1 MQKNNI
7 LRNKLNLRVFQ
18 LILAGTAA
26 LALAIGIGRFS
37 YTPILPYMLEEL
49 NISKTNGGL
58 IASWNFFGYLCG
70 SLLSISSIFKKRV
83 KLVFFISIVLSILTT
98 FLMSIDDEVIFF
110 IIIRFISGLSSAF
123 VLIFGTALI
132 LPSIQ
137 AFGKKSLSTSHFIG
151 VGFGI
156 VISSIL
162 VTFLGELGFHWDD
175 LWIGVAALSVILA
188 IPIFIS
194 TPNEILQHSYYQNLN
209 YKNNFSF
216 SLISISYG
224 LYGFGY
230 VILGTFISAMARE
243 TSGLEATEMYVWL
256 LVGLTGIPMVIFWPW
271 FGKKIG
277 NDLALFFACAIMGL
291 GVLMPVLLES
301 KVGITSASILLGSTF
316 IPITALALL
325 EGQSRYNGSI
335 RVSTAIL
342 TSSFSVGQMI
352 GPYFGGVI
360 IDLFNSYSI
369 ALTISSISL
378 FIASI
383 LMINPTRFLNRKF
396 RDIL

>member
-1 MQKNNI
+1 MKNFNYKV
-7 LRNKLNLRVFQ
+7 LV
-18 LILAGTAA
+18 LILTGTAA
-26 LALAIGIGRFS
+26 LALAIGIGRFT
-37 YTPILPYMLEEL
+37 YTPILPFMLEEL
-49 NISKTNGGL
+49 NITKTEGGL

-70 SLLSISSIFKKRV
+70 SLLSISSIFKKKVR
-83 KLVFFISIVLSILTT
+83 LVFFISIVLSISTT

-137 AFGKKSLSTSHFIG
+137 ALGKKSLSTSHFMG

-175 LWIGVAALSVILA
+175 LWIGVAVLSVILA
-188 IPIFIS
+188 VPIFIC
-194 TPNEILQHSYYQNLN
+194 TPNEILQYSYSQNSK

-256 LVGLTGIPMVIFWPW
+256 LVGLAGIPMVIFWPW

-291 GVLMPVLLES
+291 GVLMPVLLEN

-325 EGQSRYNGSI
+325 EGQSRYDGSI

-342 TSSFSVGQMI
+342 TSSFSLGQMI

-383 LMINPTRFLNRKF
+383 LMINPTRLLNRNF

>member
-1 MQKNNI
+1 MKNFNYKV
-7 LRNKLNLRVFQ
+7 LV
-18 LILAGTAA
+18 LILTGTAA
-26 LALAIGIGRFS
+26 LALAIGIGRFT
-37 YTPILPYMLEEL
+37 YTPILPFMLEEL
-49 NISKTNGGL
+49 NITKTEGGL

-83 KLVFFISIVLSILTT
+83 KLVFFISIVLSISTT
-98 FLMSIDDEVIFF
+98 FLMSIDDEVISF

-137 AFGKKSLSTSHFIG
+137 AIGKKSLSTSHFMG

-175 LWIGVAALSVILA
+175 LWIGVAVLSAILA
-188 IPIFIS
+188 VPIFIC
-194 TPNEILQHSYYQNLN
+194 TPNEILQYSYSQNSN

-256 LVGLTGIPMVIFWPW
+256 LVGLAGIPMVIFWPW

-291 GVLMPVLLES
+291 GVLMPVLLEN

-383 LMINPTRFLNRKF
+383 LMINPTRFLNRNF

>member
-1 MQKNNI
+1 MKNFNYKV
-7 LRNKLNLRVFQ
+7 LV
-18 LILAGTAA
+18 LILTGTAA
-26 LALAIGIGRFS
+26 LALAIGIGRFT
-37 YTPILPYMLEEL
+37 YTPILPFMLEEL
-49 NISKTNGGL
+49 NITKTEGGL

-83 KLVFFISIVLSILTT
+83 KLVFFISIVLSISTT
-98 FLMSIDDEVIFF
+98 FLMSINDEVVFF

-137 AFGKKSLSTSHFIG
+137 AFGKKSLSTSHFMG

-175 LWIGVAALSVILA
+175 LWIGVAVLSVILA
-188 IPIFIS
+188 VPIFIC
-194 TPNEILQHSYYQNLN
+194 TPNEILQYSYSQNSN

-256 LVGLTGIPMVIFWPW
+256 LVGLAGIPMVIFWPW

-291 GVLMPVLLES
+291 GVLMPVLLEN

-383 LMINPTRFLNRKF
+383 LMINPTRLLNRNF

>member
-1 MQKNNI
+1 MKNFNYKV
-7 LRNKLNLRVFQ
+7 LV
-18 LILAGTAA
+18 LILTGTAA
-26 LALAIGIGRFS
+26 LALAIGIGRFT
-37 YTPILPYMLEEL
+37 YTPILPFMLEEL
-49 NISKTNGGL
+49 NITKTEGGL

-70 SLLSISSIFKKRV
+70 SLLSISSIFKQRV
-83 KLVFFISIVLSILTT
+83 KLVFFISIVLSISTT
-98 FLMSIDDEVIFF
+98 FLMSINDEVVFF

-137 AFGKKSLSTSHFIG
+137 AFGKKSLSTSHFMG

-175 LWIGVAALSVILA
+175 LWIGVAVLSVILA
-188 IPIFIS
+188 VPIFIC
-194 TPNEILQHSYYQNLN
+194 TPNEILQYSYSQNSN

-256 LVGLTGIPMVIFWPW
+256 LVGLAGIPMVIFWPW

-291 GVLMPVLLES
+291 GVLMPVLLEN

-383 LMINPTRFLNRKF
+383 LMINPTRLLNRNF

>member
-1 MQKNNI
+1 MKNFNYKV
-7 LRNKLNLRVFQ
+7 LV
-18 LILAGTAA
+18 LILTGTAA
-26 LALAIGIGRFS
+26 LALAIGIGRFT
-37 YTPILPYMLEEL
+37 YTPILPFMLEEL
-49 NISKTNGGL
+49 NITKTEGGL

-70 SLLSISSIFKKRV
+70 SLLSISSIFKQRV
-83 KLVFFISIVLSILTT
+83 KLVFFISIVLSISTT

-137 AFGKKSLSTSHFIG
+137 ALGKKSLSTSHFMG

-175 LWIGVAALSVILA
+175 LWIGVAMLSIILA
-188 IPIFIS
+188 VPIFIC
-194 TPNEILQHSYYQNLN
+194 TPNENLQHSDYQNSN
-209 YKNNFSF
+209 YKNNLSF

-256 LVGLTGIPMVIFWPW
+256 LVGLAGIPMVIFWPW

-291 GVLMPVLLES
+291 GVLMPVLLEN

-383 LMINPTRFLNRKF
+383 LMINPTRFLNRNF

>member
-1 MQKNNI
+1 MKNFNHKV
-7 LRNKLNLRVFQ
+7 LV
-18 LILAGTAA
+18 LILTGTAA
-26 LALAIGIGRFS
+26 LALAIGIGRFT
-37 YTPILPYMLEEL
+37 YTPILPFMLEEL
-49 NISKTNGGL
+49 NISKTEGGL

-70 SLLSISSIFKKRV
+70 SLLSISSIFKQRV
-83 KLVFFISIVLSILTT
+83 KLVFFISIVLSISTT
-98 FLMSIDDEVIFF
+98 FLMSINDEVVFF

-137 AFGKKSLSTSHFIG
+137 AFGKKSLSTSHFMG

-175 LWIGVAALSVILA
+175 LWIGVAVLSVILA
-188 IPIFIS
+188 VPIFIC
-194 TPNEILQHSYYQNLN
+194 TPNEILQYSYSQNSN
-209 YKNNFSF
+209 YRNNFSF

-256 LVGLTGIPMVIFWPW
+256 LVGLAGIPMVIFWPW

-291 GVLMPVLLES
+291 GVLMPVLLEN

-383 LMINPTRFLNRKF
+383 LMINPTRLLNRNF

>member
-1 MQKNNI
+1 MKNFNY
-7 LRNKLNLRVFQ
+7 RVLV
-18 LILAGTAA
+18 LILTGTAA
-26 LALAIGIGRFS
+26 LALAIGIGRFT
-37 YTPILPYMLEEL
+37 YTPILPFMLEEL
-49 NISKTNGGL
+49 NITKTEGGL
-58 IASWNFFGYLCG
+58 IASWNFFGYLFG

-83 KLVFFISIVLSILTT
+83 KLFFFISIVLSISTT
-98 FLMSIDDEVIFF
+98 FLMSINDEVIFF
-110 IIIRFISGLSSAF
+110 IIVRFISGLSSAF

-137 AFGKKSLSTSHFIG
+137 AFGEKSLSTSHFMG

-188 IPIFIS
+188 VPIFIY
-194 TPNEILQHSYYQNLN
+194 TPDEILQHSHSQNSN

-256 LVGLTGIPMVIFWPW
+256 LVGLAGIPMVIFWPW

-291 GVLMPVLLES
+291 GVLMPVLLEN

>member
-1 MQKNNI
+1 MKNFNYKV
-7 LRNKLNLRVFQ
+7 LV
-18 LILAGTAA
+18 LILTGTAA
-26 LALAIGIGRFS
+26 LALAIGIGRFT
-37 YTPILPYMLEEL
+37 YTPILPFMLEEL
-49 NISKTNGGL
+49 NITKTEGGL

-83 KLVFFISIVLSILTT
+83 KLVFFISIVLSISTT
-98 FLMSIDDEVIFF
+98 FLMSIDDKVIFF

-137 AFGKKSLSTSHFIG
+137 AFGKKSLSTSHFMG

-175 LWIGVAALSVILA
+175 LWIGVAVLSVILA
-188 IPIFIS
+188 VPIFIC
-194 TPNEILQHSYYQNLN
+194 TPNEILQYSYSQNSN

-256 LVGLTGIPMVIFWPW
+256 LVGLAGIPMVIFWPW

-291 GVLMPVLLES
+291 GVLMPVLLEN

-383 LMINPTRFLNRKF
+383 LMINPTRLLNRNF

>member
-1 MQKNNI
+1 MKNFNYKV
-7 LRNKLNLRVFQ
+7 LV
-18 LILAGTAA
+18 LILTGTAA
-26 LALAIGIGRFS
+26 LALAIGIGRFT
-37 YTPILPYMLEEL
+37 YTPILPFMLEEL
-49 NISKTNGGL
+49 NITKTEGGL

-83 KLVFFISIVLSILTT
+83 KLFFFISIVLSISTT
-98 FLMSIDDEVIFF
+98 FLMSINDEVVFF

-137 AFGKKSLSTSHFIG
+137 AFGKKSLSTSHFMG

-175 LWIGVAALSVILA
+175 LWIGVAVLSVILA
-188 IPIFIS
+188 VPIFIC
-194 TPNEILQHSYYQNLN
+194 TPNEILQHSYSQNSN

-243 TSGLEATEMYVWL
+243 TSGLETTEMYVWL
-256 LVGLTGIPMVIFWPW
+256 LVGLAGIPMVIFWPW

-277 NDLALFFACAIMGL
+277 NDLALFLACAIMGL
-291 GVLMPVLLES
+291 GVLMPVLLEN

-360 IDLFNSYSI
+360 IDLFNSYNL

-378 FIASI
+378 FLASVM
-383 LMINPTRFLNRKF
+383 MINPTRFFNRKF
-396 RDIL
+396 TNIP

>member
-1 MQKNNI
+1 MKNFNYKV
-7 LRNKLNLRVFQ
+7 LV
-18 LILAGTAA
+18 LILTGTAA
-26 LALAIGIGRFS
+26 LALAIGIGRFT
-37 YTPILPYMLEEL
+37 YTPILPFMLEEL
-49 NISKTNGGL
+49 NITKTEGGL

-70 SLLSISSIFKKRV
+70 SLLSISSIFKQRV
-83 KLVFFISIVLSILTT
+83 KLVFFISIVLSISTT

-137 AFGKKSLSTSHFIG
+137 AFGKKSLSTSHFMG

-175 LWIGVAALSVILA
+175 LWIGVAMLSVILA
-188 IPIFIS
+188 VPIFIC
-194 TPNEILQHSYYQNLN
+194 TPDEILQHSYSQNSN
-209 YKNNFSF
+209 YNNNFSF

-256 LVGLTGIPMVIFWPW
+256 LVGLAGIPMVIFWPW

-291 GVLMPVLLES
+291 GVLMPVLLEN

-383 LMINPTRFLNRKF
+383 LMINPTRLLNRNF

>member
-1 MQKNNI
+1 MKNFNFKV
-7 LRNKLNLRVFQ
+7 LV
-18 LILAGTAA
+18 LILTGTSA
-26 LALAIGIGRFS
+26 LALAIGIGRFT
-37 YTPILPYMLEEL
+37 YTPILPFMLEEL
-49 NISKTNGGL
+49 HITKTVSGL

-70 SLLSISSIFKKRV
+70 SLLSILPIFTKRI
-83 KLVFFISIVLSILTT
+83 KFVFFVSIVFSISTT
-98 FLMSIDDEVIFF
+98 FLMSINDEIIFF
-110 IIIRFISGLSSAF
+110 IIVRFVSGLSSAF

-162 VTFLGELGFHWDD
+162 VTILGDLGLRWND
-175 LWIGVAALSVILA
+175 LWIGVALLSVILA
-188 IPIFIS
+188 IPIFIF
-194 TPNEILQHSYYQNLN
+194 TPNESLAHSYSQNSKYRN
-209 YKNNFSF
+209 YVGF
-216 SLISISYG
+216 SLITISYG

-243 TSGLEATEMYVWL
+243 TTGLESTEMYVWL
-256 LVGLTGIPMVIFWPW
+256 LVGLAGMPMVIFWPW

-277 NDLALFFACAIMGL
+277 NDLALFLACAIMGL
-291 GVLMPVLLES
+291 GILMPVLLQN

-325 EGQSRYNGSI
+325 EGQSRYSGSV

-342 TSSFSVGQMI
+342 TSSFSLGQMI

-360 IDLFNSYSI
+360 IDLYDSYNI

-378 FIASI
+378 FVASI
-383 LMINPTRFLNRKF
+383 LMINPTRLFSRKF
-396 RDIL
+396 TDIL

>member
-1 MQKNNI
+1 MKNFNYKV
-7 LRNKLNLRVFQ
+7 LV
-18 LILAGTAA
+18 LILTGTAA
-26 LALAIGIGRFS
+26 LALAIGIGRFT
-37 YTPILPYMLEEL
+37 YTPILPFMLEEL
-49 NISKTNGGL
+49 NITKTEGGL

-83 KLVFFISIVLSILTT
+83 KLVFFISIVLSISTT

-137 AFGKKSLSTSHFIG
+137 AFGKKSLSTSHFMG

-175 LWIGVAALSVILA
+175 LWIGVAVLSVILA
-188 IPIFIS
+188 VPIFMCS
-194 TPNEILQHSYYQNLN
+194 PNEILQHSYSQNSN
-209 YKNNFSF
+209 YNNNFSF

-256 LVGLTGIPMVIFWPW
+256 LVGLAGIPMVIFWPW

-291 GVLMPVLLES
+291 GVLMPVLLEN

-383 LMINPTRFLNRKF
+383 LMINPTRFLNRDF

>member
-1 MQKNNI
+1 M
-7 LRNKLNLRVFQ
+7 
-18 LILAGTAA
+18 
-26 LALAIGIGRFS
+26 
-37 YTPILPYMLEEL
+37 
-49 NISKTNGGL
+49 
-58 IASWNFFGYLCG
+58 
-70 SLLSISSIFKKRV
+70 
-83 KLVFFISIVLSILTT
+83 
-98 FLMSIDDEVIFF
+98 
-110 IIIRFISGLSSAF
+110 SGLSSAF

-137 AFGKKSLSTSHFIG
+137 AFGKKSLSTSHFMG

-156 VISSIL
+156 VISSII

-175 LWIGVAALSVILA
+175 LWIGVAMLSVILA
-188 IPIFIS
+188 VPIFIY
-194 TPNEILQHSYYQNLN
+194 TPSEILQHSNSQNSN

-243 TSGLEATEMYVWL
+243 TTGLEATEMYVWL
-256 LVGLTGIPMVIFWPW
+256 LVGLAGIPMVIFWPW

-277 NDLALFFACAIMGL
+277 NDLALFLACAIMGL
-291 GVLMPVLLES
+291 GILMPVLFEN

-325 EGQSRYNGSI
+325 EGQSRYSGSI

-352 GPYFGGVI
+352 GPYFGGAI

-383 LMINPTRFLNRKF
+383 LMINPTRFINRKF

>member
-1 MQKNNI
+1 MKNFNYKV
-7 LRNKLNLRVFQ
+7 LV
-18 LILAGTAA
+18 LILTGTAA
-26 LALAIGIGRFS
+26 LALAIGIGRFT
-37 YTPILPYMLEEL
+37 YTPILPFMLEEL
-49 NISKTNGGL
+49 NITKTEGGL

-83 KLVFFISIVLSILTT
+83 KLVFFISIVLSISTT

-137 AFGKKSLSTSHFIG
+137 ALGKISLSTSHFMG

-175 LWIGVAALSVILA
+175 LWIGVAVLSVILA
-188 IPIFIS
+188 VPIFIC
-194 TPNEILQHSYYQNLN
+194 TPNEILQYSYSQNSN

-256 LVGLTGIPMVIFWPW
+256 LVGLAGIPMVIFWPW

-291 GVLMPVLLES
+291 GVLMPVLLEN

-383 LMINPTRFLNRKF
+383 LMINPTRFLNRNF

>member
-1 MQKNNI
+1 MKNFNYKV
-7 LRNKLNLRVFQ
+7 LV
-18 LILAGTAA
+18 LILTGTAA
-26 LALAIGIGRFS
+26 LALAIGIGRFT
-37 YTPILPYMLEEL
+37 YTPILPFMLEEL
-49 NISKTNGGL
+49 NITKTEGGL

-70 SLLSISSIFKKRV
+70 SLLSISSIFKQRV
-83 KLVFFISIVLSILTT
+83 KLFFFISIVLSISTT
-98 FLMSIDDEVIFF
+98 FLMSINNEVVFF

-137 AFGKKSLSTSHFIG
+137 AFGKKSLSTSHFMG

-175 LWIGVAALSVILA
+175 LWIGVAVLSAILA
-188 IPIFIS
+188 VPIFIC
-194 TPNEILQHSYYQNLN
+194 TPNEILQYSYSQNSN

-256 LVGLTGIPMVIFWPW
+256 LVGLAGIPMVIFWPW

-291 GVLMPVLLES
+291 GVLMPVLLEN

-325 EGQSRYNGSI
+325 EGQSRYDGSI

-342 TSSFSVGQMI
+342 TSSFSLGQMI

-383 LMINPTRFLNRKF
+383 LMINPKRFLSSKF

>member
-1 MQKNNI
+1 MKNFNY
-7 LRNKLNLRVFQ
+7 RVLV
-18 LILAGTAA
+18 LILTGTAA
-26 LALAIGIGRFS
+26 LALAIGIGRFT
-37 YTPILPYMLEEL
+37 YTPILPFMLEEL
-49 NISKTNGGL
+49 NITKTEGGL
-58 IASWNFFGYLCG
+58 IASWNFFGYLFG

-83 KLVFFISIVLSILTT
+83 KLVFFISIVLSIATT
-98 FLMSIDDEVIFF
+98 FLMSINDEVIFF
-110 IIIRFISGLSSAF
+110 IIVRFISGLSSAF

-137 AFGKKSLSTSHFIG
+137 AFGKKSLSTSHFMG

-188 IPIFIS
+188 VPIFKY
-194 TPNEILQHSYYQNLN
+194 TPNEILQHSHSQNSN

-243 TSGLEATEMYVWL
+243 TSGLEATEMYVWF
-256 LVGLTGIPMVIFWPW
+256 LVGLAGIPMVIFWPW

-291 GVLMPVLLES
+291 GVLMPVLLEN

-378 FIASI
+378 LIASI

>member
-1 MQKNNI
+1 MKNFNYKV
-7 LRNKLNLRVFQ
+7 LV
-18 LILAGTAA
+18 LILTGTAA
-26 LALAIGIGRFS
+26 LALAIGIGRFT
-37 YTPILPYMLEEL
+37 YTPILPFMLEEL
-49 NISKTNGGL
+49 NITKTEGGL

-70 SLLSISSIFKKRV
+70 SLLSISSIFKQRV
-83 KLVFFISIVLSILTT
+83 KLVFFISIVLSISTT
-98 FLMSIDDEVIFF
+98 FLMSINDEVVFF

-137 AFGKKSLSTSHFIG
+137 AFGKKSLSTSHFMG

-175 LWIGVAALSVILA
+175 LWIGVAVLSVILA
-188 IPIFIS
+188 VPIFIC
-194 TPNEILQHSYYQNLN
+194 TPNEILQYSYSQNSN

-256 LVGLTGIPMVIFWPW
+256 LVGLAGIPMVIFWPW

-291 GVLMPVLLES
+291 GVLMPVLLEN

-325 EGQSRYNGSI
+325 EGQSRYKGSI

-383 LMINPTRFLNRKF
+383 LMINPTRLLNRNF